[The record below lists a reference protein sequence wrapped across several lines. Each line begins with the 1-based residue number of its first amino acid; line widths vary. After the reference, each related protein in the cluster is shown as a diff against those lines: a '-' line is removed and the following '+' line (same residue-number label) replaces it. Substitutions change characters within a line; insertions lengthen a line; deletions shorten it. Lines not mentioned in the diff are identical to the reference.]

1 MKACVRNLKP
11 TVLGVIFIVL
21 ILVVQGVFFS
31 GFGWILFSSTK
42 TPPKEYLE
50 LGMGTPLRITWENG
64 RNSYVIRWAILLTN
78 LTLTYIAGTVCARLF
93 VKAIRLRRPTITAGK
108 VILAMILLT
117 FLMAISI
124 SKAYWGY
131 YFSRPSVFEE
141 TRAFDKVPAVVFFQ
155 INTDDTGKHSL
166 TSDSSETFSRTNN
179 PTNSD
184 DYYDLKER
192 ILKNL
197 ANRNLLPA
205 EPAKTFDGFPD
216 LDTLIHQSGVLDP
229 WDGKYDSWSKRSGV
243 AVQALDKSGS
253 PFLFIGLRGGQI
265 SNDHYPFYE
274 ILLRGNK
281 DSTEF
286 NLIRSQ
292 VFYFDVA
299 GMEGTEWPVIWL
311 YIVIP
316 GIVIGLLVVG
326 IFRLLWNCINKR
338 PSTAS

>member
-1 MKACVRNLKP
+1 MGHPPDEPNPHLHRRNCLREAVCKSYQAAAANDHRWKGHPRDDLAHLPDGNLHLESLLGLLFFKA
-11 TVLGVIFIVL
+11 
-21 ILVVQGVFFS
+21 
-31 GFGWILFSSTK
+31 
-42 TPPKEYLE
+42 
-50 LGMGTPLRITWENG
+50 
-64 RNSYVIRWAILLTN
+64 
-78 LTLTYIAGTVCARLF
+78 
-93 VKAIRLRRPTITAGK
+93 
-108 VILAMILLT
+108 
-117 FLMAISI
+117 
-124 SKAYWGY
+124 
-131 YFSRPSVFEE
+131 SVFEE

-216 LDTLIHQSGVLDP
+216 LDTLIHQSGMLDP

-265 SNDHYPFYE
+265 SNDHCPFYE

-281 DSTEF
+281 DSSEF

-316 GIVIGLLVVG
+316 GIVIGLLIVG
-326 IFRLLWNCINKR
+326 ILRLLWNCINKR